1 MKKKLAINGGKPI
14 CKELKAFN
22 TIGKEELINVKK
34 VMRSGVLSGFFAK
47 REKEKGFLGG
57 KFVQE
62 FEKKICDYFQV
73 KHAISINSW
82 TSGLQTAVGAI
93 DIQPGDEVIVTPW
106 TMCATVSAIVS
117 WLGIPVFADIDPK
130 TLNLSPESVEKC
142 ISKRTRAIMV
152 ADIHGLSS
160 DMDSLLKIAKKYNL
174 QIINDSAQSPG
185 AKYKGKFVGALGDI
199 GGFSLNYHKHIQTGE
214 GGVLVTNDEKIA
226 QKCRLIRNHAESI
239 MNDNE
244 PLSNM
249 IGSNYRL
256 GEIEAAIGIAQL
268 KKLKKIIKSRQKI
281 GSLVSNILNQY
292 DFIRV
297 LPTPKDC
304 EHVYYVV
311 PILYEPELTGV
322 SRSKLVDALSKE
334 GLNNTIYGGY
344 ANIHLL
350 PMFQKKIAFGNKG
363 IPWKSD
369 FYKGNVKYKKGICPV
384 AEEYHEKKFIC
395 LCSCMIKGEEKDL
408 LKIEKIFN
416 KILRNISE
424 LR

>member
-1 MKKKLAINGGKPI
+1 MKKQLAINGGKPI

-22 TIGKEELINVKK
+22 TIGKEELLNVKK
-34 VMRSGVLSGFFAK
+34 VMKSGILSGFFAK

-57 KFVQE
+57 KFVQD

-117 WLGIPVFADIDPK
+117 WLAIPVFADIDPK
-130 TLNLSPESVEKC
+130 TLNLSPKSVEKC
-142 ISKRTRAIMV
+142 ISKRTKAIMV

-160 DMDSLLKIAKKYNL
+160 DMDSLLKIAKKHNL
-174 QIINDSAQSPG
+174 KIINDSAQSPG
-185 AKYKGKFVGALGDI
+185 AKYKGKFVGAIGDI

-214 GGVLVTNDEKIA
+214 GGVLVTNDEIIA

-239 MNDNE
+239 MNENE

-249 IGSNYRL
+249 IGSNYRM

-268 KKLKKIIKSRQKI
+268 KKLKRIIKSRQKI
-281 GSLVSNILNQY
+281 GNLVSGILNQY
-292 DFIRV
+292 DFIKV
-297 LPTPKDC
+297 LPTPKNY

-311 PILYEPELTGV
+311 PILYEPKLTGV
-322 SRSKLVDALSKE
+322 PRSKLVDALSKE

-350 PMFQKKIAFGNKG
+350 PMFQKKLLLEIKEFLGNQN
-363 IPWKSD
+363 
-369 FYKGNVKYKKGICPV
+369 FT
-384 AEEYHEKKFIC
+384 
-395 LCSCMIKGEEKDL
+395 
-408 LKIEKIFN
+408 
-416 KILRNISE
+416 RE
-424 LR
+424 L